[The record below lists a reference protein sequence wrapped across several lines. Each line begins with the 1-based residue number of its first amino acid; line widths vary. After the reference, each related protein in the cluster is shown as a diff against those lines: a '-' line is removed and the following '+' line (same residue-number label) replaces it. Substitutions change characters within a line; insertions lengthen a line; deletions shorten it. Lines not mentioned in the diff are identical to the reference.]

1 MLGLYKTK
9 VVLAIYMAQL
19 KMEKIIKAY
28 HLSDMKMLEL
38 LIKVVI

>member
-1 MLGLYKTK
+1 MLGLHKTK
-9 VVLAIYMAQL
+9 VVLTIYMAQL
-19 KMEKIIKAY
+19 KMKKIIKEY